1 MHHRKI
7 SILLIFSIIV
17 SLVSSAASIGA
28 AGSLDGG
35 NPSSKVYFEDMKGHW
50 AGEAVAKLQEA
61 EIVSGYT
68 DGRFHPNDFVTRA
81 EFVSMLNRVFQYVDK
96 GDATF
101 SDVKT
106 SSWYADSVLKAQQA
120 GLISGYSDGRF
131 DPGSFILRQDSMLV
145 LARTFQLK
153 QSSAA
158 TMEKFT
164 DGNTISDYAKPAV
177 ESMLAEGYLQGD
189 SLGNLNPKQSITR
202 AEAAFLLN
210 QMIGWISRV
219 EGEYTLKKIEGNVII
234 NRPGVILKNTEIQ
247 GDLYV
252 SEGVGDGEATF
263 DHVSVTG
270 KTYIL
275 GGGAN
280 SVVFND
286 SKLSDLAVGKK
297 SGSVR
302 VALTGN
308 SSAQYI
314 YITQK
319 ANLELST
326 GSRVEAVT
334 IDLQAAGSS
343 IRNNGT
349 IALLEVFTDGIQLN
363 GKILDRGARL
373 ELLQGTP
380 QPTSTPAG
388 TSGSTPVST
397 PASTPVNTSAS
408 TPTSTPAPSP
418 SPADPWEL
426 IWNDEF
432 NGSSIDASKW
442 NVQDTGTVYN
452 NELEY
457 YKPDNASIRQESG
470 NSVLALEAKSEDYQN
485 RNYTSAKLT
494 SKMKGDWTYGKF
506 TVRAKLPVQQGMWPA
521 IWMMPTDEMQQYG
534 PWPGSGEMDIMELTG
549 PVEGDTEHAGK
560 YPRTVHGSLHYD
572 VPHDSQ
578 TAEYVLPEGMT
589 FADDYHEF
597 TMEWL
602 PGVIRYYVDGNKY
615 FETKDWGT
623 KAEGQSEYYTYPA
636 PFDRPFYMILNLA
649 VGGDWPGNP
658 KDDFQSDQMYVDYVR
673 VYEYKDLELLPD
685 VPGTRPMDPSMG
697 VPQRSPLADGNQ
709 IYNGDFTGN
718 TMNGVPED
726 WQFLLNG
733 TGEGAVSVV
742 EDTYKDMVAKVV
754 VNQAGTQNYSLQL
767 TQMPLLLEKGK
778 SYKVT
783 FDAKADG
790 ARSFMTKLTQFGG
803 SWTAY
808 SGEKNYQLSNEW
820 QSYEYSF
827 TMNKATDNNVRFEFN
842 LGLSDI
848 DAYFANVRVVETEPL
863 PQVRV
868 PLADGNLIYNGGFDQ
883 GADRMAF
890 WSFAAETDAAS
901 TAQVSNVLSFPFMER
916 KLNVNI
922 TGSTESTDAVML
934 SQGDLELTPG
944 TTYNLT
950 FQAKSDQNRP
960 MEIKL
965 DTGNPQD
972 VTYTDGQVVQLTT
985 TTTDYSVEIIV
996 NDSVSQSAD
1005 LLFLMGGVSGSV
1017 ELDNVRLTPVTVELP
1032 AGSNMLNNGDF
1043 ATALQGWSSYST
1055 VSDQLSIENVDQS
1068 LQINVGSVGDNPWDR
1083 QVFYEGAA
1091 YNNGNRYT
1099 LTFKAKATTARPM
1112 NISLGWLDAANNYL
1126 WHAYGGKII
1135 ELGTEY
1141 QTYTIVFDVAP
1152 DSTTIGRISFELGKI
1167 MDAAIGDLSVNI
1179 DDISLVNN
1187 GPSPQ
1192 N

>member
-7 SILLIFSIIV
+7 SMLLIFSIIV
-17 SLVSSAASIGA
+17 SLVSSAASVGA
-28 AGSLDGG
+28 AGSLNGG
-35 NPSSKVYFEDMKGHW
+35 IPSSKVSFEDMQGHW
-50 AGEAVAKLQEA
+50 AGEAVTGLQEA
-61 EIVSGYT
+61 GIVSGYA
-68 DGRFHPNDFVTRA
+68 DGLFHPDDVVTRA
-81 EFVSMLNRVFQYVDK
+81 EFVSMLNRVFHYADK
-96 GDATF
+96 GDTTF

-106 SSWYADSVLKAQQA
+106 SDWYADSVLKAQQA

-131 DPGSFILRQDSMLV
+131 DPGSSILRQDSMVLLV
-145 LARTFQLK
+145 RAFQLEEL
-153 QSSAA
+153 SAA
-158 TMEKFT
+158 KQKEFT
-164 DGNTISDYAKPAV
+164 DGNTISTYARPAV
-177 ESMLAEGYLQGD
+177 QSMLAKGYLHGD
-189 SLGNLNPKQSITR
+189 QAGKLNPKQTMTR

-210 QMIGWISRV
+210 QMIGWMSMLD
-219 EGEYTLKKIEGNVII
+219 GESTLGKIEGNVII

-252 SEGVGDGEATF
+252 TEGVGDGEATF
-263 DHVSVTG
+263 DHVTVSG

-275 GGGAN
+275 GGGVN
-280 SVVFND
+280 SVVFSD
-286 SKLSDLAVGKK
+286 SKLSDLSIGKK

-308 SSAQYI
+308 SSAQHI

-319 ANLELST
+319 ANLELSN
-326 GSRVEAVT
+326 GSRVDAVT
-334 IDLQAAGSS
+334 IDLKAAGSS

-349 IALLEVFTDGIQLN
+349 IALLEVLTDGILLN
-363 GKILDRGARL
+363 GKPLDRGVRL
-373 ELLQGTP
+373 ELLQGTA
-380 QPTSTPAG
+380 QPTSTPASN
-388 TSGSTPVST
+388 SGSTPVST
-397 PASTPVNTSAS
+397 PA
-408 TPTSTPAPSP
+408 PSS

-549 PVEGDTEHAGK
+549 PVGSDPDHAGK

-578 TAEYVLPEGMT
+578 TAEYVLPEGVT

-615 FETKDWGT
+615 FETNDWGT
-623 KAEGQSEYYTYPA
+623 KAEGQGEYYTYPA

-685 VPGTRPMDPSMG
+685 VTGTRPVNPSNA
-697 VPQRSPLADGNQ
+697 VPQRTPLADGNQ
-709 IYNGDFTGN
+709 IYNGDYTGN

-733 TGEGAVSVV
+733 GGVGTVSVV

-754 VNQAGTQNYSLQL
+754 VDQAGTQNYSLQL

-790 ARSFMTKLTQFGG
+790 ERSFMTKLTQFGG

-890 WSFAAETDAAS
+890 WAFAAEADAAS

-922 TGSTESTDAVML
+922 TGSTESSDAVVL
-934 SQGDLELTPG
+934 SQGDLELKPG
-944 TTYNLT
+944 TTYHLT
-950 FQAKSDQNRP
+950 FEAKSNQNRP
-960 MEIKL
+960 LEIEL

-972 VTYTDGQVVQLTT
+972 VTYIDGQVIQLTNT
-985 TTTDYSVEIIV
+985 TSAYSKDIIV
-996 NDSVSQSAD
+996 SDSASENAA
-1005 LLFLMGGVSGSV
+1005 LLFLLGGASGSV
-1017 ELDNVRLTPVTVELP
+1017 ELDNVRLTPVKGEQPTGANL
-1032 AGSNMLNNGDF
+1032 LDNGDF
-1043 ATALQGWSSYST
+1043 ATAFQGWSSYST
-1055 VSDQLSIENVDQS
+1055 DSGQLAIENVDES
-1068 LQINVGSVGDNPWDR
+1068 LQINVGTVGNNPWDR
-1083 QVFYEGAA
+1083 QVFYEGAN
-1091 YNNGNRYT
+1091 YINGNRYT

-1152 DSTTIGRISFELGKI
+1152 DSTTIGRISFEVGKV
-1167 MDAAIGDLSVNI
+1167 MDAAVGNLSVNI